1 MPHEHSSGGSGGTR
15 GAEDIRLVA
24 LVGARQIANAR
35 YTVTTTATR
44 IASENPNRRTVIV
57 QNIGA
62 ASIYLGNEFVNTGN
76 GYPLAANAS
85 LVFELSGELFAICET
100 GTVEVATL
108 TEGDT

>member
-1 MPHEHSSGGSGGTR
+1 M
-15 GAEDIRLVA
+15 
-24 LVGARQIANAR
+24 VGAAKIANAR
-35 YTVTTTATR
+35 YTVGTTATK

-62 ASIYLGNEFVNTGN
+62 NSIYLGNEFVNTDN

-85 LVFELSGELFAICET
+85 LVFELSGELYAVVET
-100 GTVEVATL
+100 GTETVATL